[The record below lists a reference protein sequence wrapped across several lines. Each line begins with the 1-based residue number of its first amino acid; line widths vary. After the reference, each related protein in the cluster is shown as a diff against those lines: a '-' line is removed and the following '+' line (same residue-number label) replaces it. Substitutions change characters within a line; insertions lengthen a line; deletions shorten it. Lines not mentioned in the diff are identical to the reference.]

1 MPLPTRRMHSRGLS
15 TDAASFRFPVGSALD
30 TLTARLIL
38 W

>member
-1 MPLPTRRMHSRGLS
+1 MPLPTRRMRSRGLS
-15 TDAASFRFPVGSALD
+15 TDPASFRFPVGSALD

>member
-1 MPLPTRRMHSRGLS
+1 MSLPTRRMRSRGLS
-15 TDAASFRFPVGSALD
+15 TDPASFRFPVGSALG

>member
-1 MPLPTRRMHSRGLS
+1 MPLPTRRMCSQGLS
-15 TDAASFRFPVGSALD
+15 TDPASFRFPVGHALG

>member
-1 MPLPTRRMHSRGLS
+1 MPLPTRRMRSRGLS
-15 TDAASFRFPVGSALD
+15 TDPASFRFPVDSALD

>member
-1 MPLPTRRMHSRGLS
+1 MPIPTRRMCSQGLS
-15 TDAASFRFPVGSALD
+15 TDPASFRFPVGNALG

>member
-1 MPLPTRRMHSRGLS
+1 MPLPTRRMCSQGLS
-15 TDAASFRFPVGSALD
+15 TDPASFRFPVGNALD